1 MKKVYRRKTIKLEP
15 LAAFDEALDC
25 CLNLR
30 ALAALLAGQKAEL
43 PRETVFHT
51 SFLLSAEAKKLQER
65 LEKLRPASET

>member
-1 MKKVYRRKTIKLEP
+1 MKKARCRKIAKLEP

-30 ALAALLAGQKAEL
+30 ALAALLAGQEAEL
-43 PRETVFHT
+43 PRETIFHT

-65 LEKLRPASET
+65 LERLRPAQK